1 MKQPGEILRAS
12 DLLELADQV
21 AKAEIVQALR
31 APGLKIIGLLQARA
45 EQLADPM
52 YQVKAWE
59 AGFDESG
66 W

>member
-12 DLLELADQV
+12 DLLELADKT

-31 APGLKIIGLLQARA
+31 APGQKIIGLLQARV
-45 EQLADPM
+45 EQMKDPM
-52 YQVKAWE
+52 YQVKTWE
-59 AGFDESG
+59 RGFDVEG